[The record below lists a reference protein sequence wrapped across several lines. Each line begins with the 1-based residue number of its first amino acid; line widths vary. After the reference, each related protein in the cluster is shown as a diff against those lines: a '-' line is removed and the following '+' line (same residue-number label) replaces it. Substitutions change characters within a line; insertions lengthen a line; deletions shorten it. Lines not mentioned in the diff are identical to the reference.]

1 MTNTDFITTNRE
13 SDTAPLF
20 RRKFMLLPDRPFKKA
35 VLTVCGLGYGYYWLN
50 SQRVTTDLFT
60 APVSDYTKTLWYNR
74 YDVTKY
80 LKPGENIA
88 AVILGNGW
96 YNESYST
103 PWDYDKAP
111 WRDKPKFALELE
123 LDGEVLLKSDS
134 EWKYSFDR
142 SPIIFNHL
150 RSGEHFDARLY
161 DPAWNTLDYDDS
173 DWQFAFSDPNP
184 PAGILRECTCEPIRE
199 CAEFSPKS
207 IVKLPSGDYLYDFNQ
222 NMSGYVRVTANQK
235 SGDKLTI
242 RYGEQADDNGLV
254 MNGMREYFPHSVFA
268 TDEFICSG
276 KPATHS
282 PLFAYHGFR
291 YVTVTGLEKPE
302 NAKLTAVFVH
312 QNVKFASKFSC
323 SDPSLNALF
332 KLGQNATLSN
342 LFYMPTDCPT
352 REKLGWTNDAA
363 SSTEQFLLD
372 FSTEKLL
379 KKWLRDIL
387 DAQRPDGSLP
397 GIIPTGGWGYEWGSG
412 PLSGSVLFEIPTRLY
427 QIRGDKQ
434 PLVDCLSAFTKYL
447 AFNERKFNADGLIA
461 YGLCDWA
468 GPYETLEASPTPIEL
483 TDSAMLVGFYDIAVL
498 AAQLAGQE
506 SDFAEKA
513 AALRERIKAKYI
525 KDGLCT
531 VDEQTAVSMLIYY
544 DIYDDLAPLAGQ
556 LARAVERHNLHHHC
570 GMVGLRRLYPAL
582 DKCGLSEYGLKILLS
597 EGYPSYT
604 DWLKR
609 GATTLCETWQEGNSQ
624 NHHMYSSFMAW
635 LIKSV
640 AGIKPAEPGFSKVR
654 IRPLAFGDL
663 TRCDCELDTVKGKI
677 TVHWKRKNGK
687 LELSCTV
694 PHGVEVIA

>member
-1 MTNTDFITTNRE
+1 MINFDFITTDRE
-13 SDTAPLF
+13 SDIVPLF
-20 RRKFMLLPDRPFKKA
+20 RRVFTLPDKPFKKA

-50 SQRVTTDLFT
+50 GQRITTDLFT

-74 YDVTKY
+74 YDVTKF

-88 AVILGNGW
+88 AAILGNGW
-96 YNESYST
+96 YNENYST

-150 RSGEHFDARLY
+150 RSGEHFDARLS
-161 DPAWNTLDYDDS
+161 DPTWNTLDYDDS
-173 DWQFAFSDPNP
+173 DWQFAFLDPNP
-184 PAGILRECTCEPIRE
+184 PTGILRECTCEPIRE
-199 CAEFSPKS
+199 CADFSPKS
-207 IVKLPSGDYLYDFNQ
+207 IIKLPNGDYLYDFGQ
-222 NMSGYVRVTANQK
+222 NMSGSIRVTANQK
-235 SGDKLTI
+235 CGDKLII

-254 MNGMREYFPHSVFA
+254 MNGMREFYPHSVFA

-276 KPATHS
+276 KPATHN

-342 LFYMPTDCPT
+342 LFYMPTDCPS

-363 SSTEQFLLD
+363 ASTEQFLLD

-412 PLSGSVLFEIPTRLY
+412 PLSGSVLFEIPYRLY

-434 PLVDCLSAFTKYL
+434 PLIDCLPAFEKYL
-447 AFNERKFNADGLIA
+447 SFNERKFNADGLIA

-468 GPYETLEASPTPIEL
+468 GPYETLEVSPTPIEL
-483 TDSAMLVGFYDIAVL
+483 TDSAMLVGFYDVAAL
-498 AAQLAGQE
+498 AAELAGTPA
-506 SDFAEKA
+506 DFAQKA
-513 AALRERIKAKYI
+513 AALRTRIKSKYI
-525 KDGLCT
+525 KNNLCT
-531 VDEQTAVSMLIYY
+531 VDEQTAIAMLVYY
-544 DIYDDLAPLAGQ
+544 DIYDDLAPLAKQ
-556 LARAVERHNLHHHC
+556 LAEAIEKRDFHHWC

-609 GATTLCETWQEGNSQ
+609 GATTLCETWQTGNSQ

-640 AGIKPAEPGFSKVR
+640 AGITPAEPGFSKVR
-654 IRPLAFGDL
+654 IKPLAFGNL

-677 TVHWKRKNGK
+677 TVHWTRKHG
-687 LELSCTV
+687 ELTLNYTV
-694 PHGVEVIA
+694 PDGVEVIN